1 MLKAR
6 TALLLLFLVAAFF
19 PAMQAEAARETMTPI
34 WQHVEG
40 KEIERLAQEKLEALF
55 LAAGETRRRE
65 AVLMTSPRDL
75 RLPAGRITFTVEAPQ
90 GLSYSRGTA
99 IYVSVFLDGKLY
111 RRIGCYYKLRV
122 YDTVLV
128 AAKTILPGDF
138 GGGFALGRARGHG
151 SERSLPHRKE
161 GGCRTCVQSLAEGRF
176 SDYAGH
182 VEAARRGGAG
192 SVRRTCFTL
201 SWHRGACSVRSA
213 QSRTYRT
220 ADSRAQRDLRQSDAR
235 DGHRRFDRAH
245 RLLVVLG

>member
-128 AAKTILPGDF
+128 AAKTILPDQVISEADLRLEEREVTGVNDRCLTEKK
-138 GGGFALGRARGHG
+138 AAVGHVFN
-151 SERSLPHRKE
+151 RLLKE
-161 GGCRTCVQSLAEGRF
+161 GSLITQGMLKQPVVVVQGASVELVSRYHGIEVRVPCVALSQGRIGQQIHVRNEISGKVMLATVIDASTVRI
-176 SDYAGH
+176 
-182 VEAARRGGAG
+182 G
-192 SVRRTCFTL
+192 S
-201 SWHRGACSVRSA
+201 
-213 QSRTYRT
+213 
-220 ADSRAQRDLRQSDAR
+220 
-235 DGHRRFDRAH
+235 
-245 RLLVVLG
+245 